1 MTLATLFQSKLPR
14 ELRDMVYAHLLPRE
28 TYIVGRRDRNVQ
40 WLHSLRQN
48 GCDHLF
54 VHGYIP
60 LDTMKEVSEMWYEVS
75 TFIVLGFPLGR
86 GSNSKRAS
94 AALDYLLHDRWS
106 LDIDVRQHVKHIYIR
121 LEYTGD
127 VYDNVTQLAAN
138 LRRLLSLRADLRV
151 VVQFQCTQKFSP
163 TLRRQQVI
171 GLVTML
177 EMVFPVLEEL
187 LNGGKR
193 VMVNVKGYHVFEVT
207 VEKLNA
213 PSWIG
218 QLTKMLTD
226 RNLVD
231 RDAHRQMSS

>member
-75 TFIVLGFPLGR
+75 TFIVLGFPFGR
-86 GSNSKRAS
+86 GSNPKRAS
-94 AALDYLLHDRWS
+94 AALDFLLHDRWG
-106 LDIDVRQHVKHIYIR
+106 LDIDVCQHIKHIYIR

-127 VYDNVTQLAAN
+127 VDDNVTQLAAN
-138 LRRLLSLRADLRV
+138 LRRLVSLRADVRV
-151 VVQFQCTQKFSP
+151 VVQFQCTQKFSG
-163 TLRRQQVI
+163 TLTGQQVKE
-171 GLVTML
+171 LVMKL
-177 EMVFPVLEEL
+177 QMIFPVLEQL
-187 LNGGKR
+187 VNGGKR
-193 VMVNVKGYHVFEVT
+193 VMVNVKGYHVFDVK
-207 VEKLNA
+207 VEKLKGQ
-213 PSWIG
+213 SWIS
-218 QLTKMLTD
+218 QLTEVLSDKDLLD
-226 RNLVD
+226 L
-231 RDAHRQMSS
+231 QS